1 MSGGSTYYFSE
12 LYGCFA
18 TFSLHMAGLL
28 HEATPNN
35 CACVREAFSVHIS
48 AVILL
53 LESTLIIGGRIIA
66 DDLIIGQNLWRHNIC
81 M

>member
-1 MSGGSTYYFSE
+1 MGRDGT
-12 LYGCFA
+12 
-18 TFSLHMAGLL
+18 
-28 HEATPNN
+28 
-35 CACVREAFSVHIS
+35 SVS

-66 DDLIIGQNLWRHNIC
+66 DYLTIGQNLWRHNIC